1 MFEGLAYAIVD
12 SLQGYPQGGEL
23 YLTGGGAASATWLQ
37 IIADCTG
44 RTVVSSTFNE
54 LSARGAAILAAR
66 SVGALAHYPRL
77 EQTRYQPDPQAH
89 ARYAALYPV
98 YRLLREQMLPV
109 WQARQDALHR
119 LSQEQHS

>member
-1 MFEGLAYAIVD
+1 YRRA
-12 SLQGYPQGGEL
+12 
-23 YLTGGGAASATWLQ
+23 GGGAASATWLQ